1 LRPRAQKRDVA
12 EIVGSSGSVLDG
24 PSLALLTLVI
34 LSPIVI
40 LLGMRIS
47 AMSTLVPAMDPWVQS
62 TSIAASVAVQTLA
75 DGPIRAMQQPEEES
89 GAPVTFYNVNT
100 RESETFVL
108 PFDGE
113 LSAEDKKRITH
124 LFRCKRTG
132 HERKPDVGLLKIL
145 AQVAVRYE
153 GHVFEVVSAHRH
165 NRGTS
170 RTSKHRSGHAID
182 LRVRGVN
189 IKEVRTF
196 VWQMSESQPIGLGYY
211 RGDQFLHIDFRPA
224 EGRIA
229 WDQRREGSAD
239 YRYHPKWAGGDPNK
253 KDKKK
258 AKAKSRPSRSK
269 GLRSAR
275 PQV

>member
-1 LRPRAQKRDVA
+1 VA
-12 EIVGSSGSVLDG
+12 EIPRSRGVIGDG
-24 PSLALLTLVI
+24 LSLALLTLVT
-34 LSPIVI
+34 LSSIVI

-47 AMSTLVPAMDPWVQS
+47 AMATIAPAMDPWIQS
-62 TSIAASVAVQTLA
+62 TSVAASAAVRTLA
-75 DGPIRAMQQPEEES
+75 DGPIRPMQQPEEDES

-113 LSAEDKKRITH
+113 LSAEDEKRITH

-132 HERKPDVGLLKIL
+132 HELKPDVGLLKIL
-145 AQVAVRYE
+145 AQVAERYQ

-182 LRVRGVN
+182 MRVRGVN

-211 RGDQFLHIDFRPA
+211 RGDKFLHIDYRPV

-239 YRYHPKWAGGDPNK
+239 YRYHPKWSGGDPNK
-253 KDKKK
+253 KNKKK